1 MNGKIIFLILVLL
14 IFSSFPAAGEKY
26 VVFTDREF
34 GFWGVRSYNI
44 NHTINYTSRTLNI
57 NTGDSIEWM
66 NMDNEDDRITI
77 VSDNL
82 LWEGGK
88 TLGGVG
94 SRFRFTFNSSGTYRF
109 HTVENTR
116 VRLNA
121 SNYSENETKT
131 TTITYE
137 DDDGELHT
145 IIVNTGGRNNLNDVV
160 DRNYLNDVVSTEQ
173 YYYQQQTIKV
183 TGPTIGNGTYPV
195 KTARQIQSQFA
206 AAIRPVIQVNA
217 RPTST
222 PSESLTQA
230 VAAAAAPKTLESY
243 QEFTIYEVLKRWYA
257 ILENG

>member
-1 MNGKIIFLILVLL
+1 MSGKIIFLVLVLL
-14 IFSSFPAAGEKY
+14 IFSSFPVAGEVY

-34 GFWGVRSYNI
+34 GFWAVRSYNI

-66 NMDNEDDRITI
+66 NMDNEGDRITI

-88 TLGGVG
+88 ALGGVG
-94 SRFRFTFNSSGTYRF
+94 SKFRFTFNSSGTYKF

-121 SNYSENETKT
+121 SNYSENTL
-131 TTITYE
+131 TYE

-145 IIVNTGGRNNLNDVV
+145 ITISREM
-160 DRNYLNDVVSTEQ
+160 STEQ
-173 YYYQQQTIKV
+173 YNYQQQTIRV

-195 KTARQIQSQFA
+195 KKTVQQTPSPFTAT
-206 AAIRPVIQVNA
+206 IRSEVQVTA

-222 PSESLTQA
+222 PTESLTQV
-230 VAAAAAPKTLESY
+230 VAAAVAPKPMESY
-243 QEFTIYEVLKRWYA
+243 QEFTIYEILKRWYS
-257 ILENG
+257 ILKNG

>member
-1 MNGKIIFLILVLL
+1 MSGKIIFLVLVLL

-44 NHTINYTSRTLNI
+44 NHTINYTGRTLNI

-77 VSDNL
+77 MSDNL

-88 TLGGVG
+88 ILGGVG
-94 SRFRFTFNSSGTYRF
+94 SKFRFTFNSSGAYRF

-116 VRLNA
+116 VRLNG
-121 SNYSENETKT
+121 SNYTENETKT

-145 IIVNTGGRNNLNDVV
+145 ITVNRGDP
-160 DRNYLNDVVSTEQ
+160 NYLNNYLNGVVSTDQ
-173 YYYQQQTIKV
+173 YNYQQQTIRV

-195 KTARQIQSQFA
+195 KKTVQQTPSPFTST
-206 AAIRPVIQVNA
+206 IRPTILVTA
-217 RPTST
+217 SPTST

-230 VAAAAAPKTLESY
+230 VAAAVAPKPLESY
-243 QEFTIYEVLKRWYA
+243 QEFTLYTILKRWLD
-257 ILENG
+257 IITDT

>member
-1 MNGKIIFLILVLL
+1 MSGKMIFLVLALL
-14 IFSSFPAAGEKY
+14 IFSSFPAAGEVY

-34 GFWGVRSYNI
+34 GFWAVRSYNI
-44 NHTINYTSRTLNI
+44 NHTINYTSRTLSI

-66 NMDNEDDRITI
+66 NMDNEGDRITI
-77 VSDNL
+77 VSDNV

-88 TLGGVG
+88 TLGDIG
-94 SRFRFTFNSSGTYRF
+94 SKFRFTFNSSGTYRF

-121 SNYSENETKT
+121 SNYSETETT

-145 IIVNTGGRNNLNDVV
+145 ITVSRGDRDKLKDVM
-160 DRNYLNDVVSTEQ
+160 STEQ
-173 YYYQQQTIKV
+173 YIYQQQTIRV

-195 KTARQIQSQFA
+195 KTAQQKTSPFTA
-206 AAIRPVIQVNA
+206 TIRPAIQVNA
-217 RPTST
+217 RPTPV

-230 VAAAAAPKTLESY
+230 AAAAALPKPLESY
-243 QEFTIYEVLKRWYA
+243 QEFTIYAVLKRWMD
-257 ILENG
+257 IIMNG

>member
-1 MNGKIIFLILVLL
+1 MSRMIIFLVFLLL
-14 IFSSFPAAGEKY
+14 IFSSFPAAGEVY

-34 GFWGVRSYNI
+34 GFWAVRSYNI

-66 NMDNEDDRITI
+66 NMDNEGDRITI
-77 VSDNL
+77 VSDNM

-88 TLGGVG
+88 TMG
-94 SRFRFTFNSSGTYRF
+94 SIGSKFRFTFNSSGTYRF

-121 SNYSENETKT
+121 SNYSESETTT

-145 IIVNTGGRNNLNDVV
+145 ITVTRGERDKLKDVISFE
-160 DRNYLNDVVSTEQ
+160 RYN
-173 YYYQQQTIKV
+173 YQQQTIRV
-183 TGPTIGNGTYPV
+183 TGPTIGNGTHPV
-195 KTARQIQSQFA
+195 KTAQQTPLPFTAS
-206 AAIRPVIQVNA
+206 IRPVIQVNA
-217 RPTST
+217 RPTPL

-230 VAAAAAPKTLESY
+230 AAAVAVPKPMESY
-243 QEFTIYEVLKRWYA
+243 QEFTIYAVLKRWMD
-257 ILENG
+257 IIING

>member
-1 MNGKIIFLILVLL
+1 M
-14 IFSSFPAAGEKY
+14 
-26 VVFTDREF
+26 VFTDREF
-34 GFWGVRSYNI
+34 GFWGVRSFNI
-44 NHTINYTSRTLNI
+44 NHTINYTGKTLNI

-66 NMDNEDDRITI
+66 NMDNEGDRITI
-77 VSDNL
+77 VSDNV

-88 TLGGVG
+88 VLGGIG
-94 SRFRFTFNSSGTYRF
+94 SKFRFTFNSSGTYRF

-121 SNYSENETKT
+121 SNYSENDTKT

-145 IIVNTGGRNNLNDVV
+145 ITVNRG
-160 DRNYLNDVVSTEQ
+160 DRNYNSNYLDYAVSTEQ
-173 YYYQQQTIKV
+173 YIYQQQTIKV

-195 KTARQIQSQFA
+195 KTARQTQSQFT

-222 PSESLTQA
+222 PLESLTQA
-230 VAAAAAPKTLESY
+230 VAAAAAPKPLESY
-243 QEFTIYEVLKRWYA
+243 QEFTIYEILNRWYA
-257 ILENG
+257 ILKNS